1 MDSLIDSIQSLEK
14 QANEVVEKAR
24 LRVRELDAEADKRIQ
39 ANHDEV
45 MAAIAQRVAVAKSEA
60 EKKFQQDLAAAQ
72 QAAQDE
78 FKAVDQIP
86 GDAIRKQAAR
96 IVERFRTL

>member
-14 QANEVVEKAR
+14 QANEVVDKAR

-45 MAAIAQRVAVAKSEA
+45 MAAIAQRVAAAKSEA
-60 EKKFQQDLAAAQ
+60 EKKFQQDLKAAE
-72 QAAQDE
+72 QAAQVE

-86 GDAIRKQAAR
+86 GDAIKKQAAR